1 VAEMADGGLRDAL
14 MRLATAIATDRLARP

>member
-1 VAEMADGGLRDAL
+1 MADGGLRDAL